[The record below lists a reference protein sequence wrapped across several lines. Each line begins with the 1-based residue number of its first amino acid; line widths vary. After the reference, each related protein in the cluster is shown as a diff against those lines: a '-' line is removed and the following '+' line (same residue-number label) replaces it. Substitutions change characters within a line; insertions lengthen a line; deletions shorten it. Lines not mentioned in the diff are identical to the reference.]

1 VRLKRAS
8 SADAGRRAAPAE
20 AVVPFFTRAL
30 SAAPALPT
38 LQPGVTLGAKGI
50 AGRDVG
56 AAAAAS
62 GAPPTS
68 RPSQLSSDRVD
79 AVLRHSMDKLIPL
92 LRAVEKEGAWQGSG
106 RDKSASVG
114 E

>member
-1 VRLKRAS
+1 MRAS

-30 SAAPALPT
+30 SAGAAPALPP
-38 LQPGVTLGAKGI
+38 LQPGVTLGAQGT
-50 AGRDVG
+50 AGRDAG

-62 GAPPTS
+62 GATPAS
-68 RPSQLSSDRVD
+68 RPSQPSSDRVD
-79 AVLRHSMDKLIPL
+79 AVLRHSMDKLLPL
-92 LRAVEKEGAWQGSG
+92 LRAMEKEGAWQGSG